1 MNIKFEDFERQILRA
16 TPYTAV
22 ISTVLPGMAIMNF
35 ALLFWTFVLIIF
47 NILAIKFLYC
57 CFAPGK
63 NCSEVVENTLEGF
76 LFSFESLMDKT
87 NKKNTSLQSA
97 LSWRNCL
104 KDKYVAFCL
113 YN

>member
-1 MNIKFEDFERQILRA
+1 MNIKFEDFERQLLRA
-16 TPYTAV
+16 TPYTAI

-35 ALLFWTFVLIIF
+35 ALLFWTFALIIF
-47 NILAIKFLYC
+47 NSLVLKFLYC
-57 CFAPGK
+57 CFAPRKKLRCGGK
-63 NCSEVVENTLEGF
+63 YIRRVFVL
-76 LFSFESLMDKT
+76 FESLMDKT
-87 NKKNTSLQSA
+87 NKKNTSLQSP